1 MSSTMAEHRYRER
14 QKVEQQLVRLELADG
29 WTKIAC
35 RLILALLAVAA
46 TAASILCAVHN
57 LPWPIPTSLVT
68 LSALSGV
75 ASIRD
80 HH

>member
-1 MSSTMAEHRYRER
+1 MADDRYRER

-35 RLILALLAVAA
+35 RITFALLAVAT
-46 TAASILCAVHN
+46 TAASIVCAVHN
-57 LPWPIPTSLVT
+57 LPWPIPTSMAT

-75 ASIRD
+75 ASTRD
-80 HH
+80 RH